1 MVCAVQTQFPL
12 VEIPDKLYPIVGEP
26 DIGTRLYRRDGSQEE
41 ASVWFELLTEIIGPS
56 VSPGGA
62 GMYCP
67 VSRAAV
73 YKRVKEGKLS
83 MFLFHVTWRKTTLFG
98 KNKILRD
105 SPYGY
110 IPVRELK
117 AWRDELERRA
127 VEQGNVTEEELEGAK
142 PDWTGDFLQ
151 WRNTKEQMGGLVLP
165 ETGELVLVGLVK
177 ALAGSLVKADSRRK
191 KPPEK
196 GRARRLQEELVLK
209 REGKAK

>member
-1 MVCAVQTQFPL
+1 MATAFPY
-12 VEIPDKLYPIVGEP
+12 VEIPEELYQIVGKP
-26 DIGTRLYRRDGSQEE
+26 DLNTRLYRRDGSQEE
-41 ASVWFELLTEIIGPS
+41 ASVWFELLTEVIGPS

-83 MFLFHVTWRKTTLFG
+83 MFLFHVTCRKTTLFG

-127 VEQGNVTEEELEGAK
+127 VEQGNITEEELEGAK
-142 PDWTGDFLQ
+142 PDWNGEFLE
-151 WRNTKEQMGGLVLP
+151 WRNAKERKTMFDGPEDERITIRDLFTILTK
-165 ETGELVLVGLVK
+165 
-177 ALAGSLVKADSRRK
+177 SLVTRPGESFDLPIRGKGKKAEGDKLTRRK
-191 KPPEK
+191 
-196 GRARRLQEELVLK
+196 
-209 REGKAK
+209 GKAK